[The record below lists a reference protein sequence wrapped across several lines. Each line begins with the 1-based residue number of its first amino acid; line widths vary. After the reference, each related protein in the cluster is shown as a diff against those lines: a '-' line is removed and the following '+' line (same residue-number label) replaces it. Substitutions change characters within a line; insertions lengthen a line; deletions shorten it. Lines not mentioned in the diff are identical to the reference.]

1 MRIIVLQG
9 LSKQGKTSTLNIVHE
24 IILNHGGVS
33 INRRGYGGDRN
44 DFIDTVLYNNLRIGI
59 LSMGDQSTP
68 IAKEIWN
75 FYNHNCDLVICALS
89 TGTPKVRANNA
100 LNHFNAT
107 RIQKTIAPNVNAE
120 LAVNTADAQTIFN
133 LI

>member
-9 LSKQGKTSTLNIVHE
+9 PSNKGKTSTFNILHKM
-24 IILNHGGVS
+24 ILDHGGVS
-33 INRRGYGGDRN
+33 TNKQSYGGDKN
-44 DFIDTVLYNNLRIGI
+44 DFIDTVLFNNLRIGI

-75 FYNHNCDLVICALS
+75 FNNHKCDLVICALS

-100 LNHFNAT
+100 LNHFNAH
-107 RIQKTIAPNVNAE
+107 IEPKTIAPNASAE
-120 LAVNTADAQTIFN
+120 LAVNTADAQTLFN

>member
-1 MRIIVLQG
+1 MRIIALQG
-9 LSKQGKTSTLNIVHE
+9 PSNKGKTSTFNILHK
-24 IILNHGGVS
+24 IILDHGGVS
-33 INRRGYGGDRN
+33 TNKQPYGGDKK

-75 FYNHNCDLVICALS
+75 FYNQNCDLVICALS